1 MHLRTV
7 ASARVLIG
15 RREGLV
21 PKISK
26 NAKAPS
32 RIINDTKGVRP
43 QPVLEANICF
53 ATVKKRMLVCVTKAT
68 DLSDIYVSH
77 TKVAMR
83 GKERKNRPKLND
95 GPQGQNRMAFR
106 AKRHSGYIHGGVGSA
121 EGHFAEDEKN
131 KSSRHLLASIIKS
144 INCKR
149 DQPNENDRCCYRVL
163 FTSND

>member
-43 QPVLEANICF
+43 QPALEANICF

-68 DLSDIYVSH
+68 DLSDVYVSH

-83 GKERKNRPKLND
+83 KKKKKQTQIE
-95 GPQGQNRMAFR
+95 
-106 AKRHSGYIHGGVGSA
+106 
-121 EGHFAEDEKN
+121 
-131 KSSRHLLASIIKS
+131 
-144 INCKR
+144 
-149 DQPNENDRCCYRVL
+149 
-163 FTSND
+163 

>member
-7 ASARVLIG
+7 ASTRVLIG

-68 DLSDIYVSH
+68 DLSDIYVSR
-77 TKVAMR
+77 TKVAKR
-83 GKERKNRPKLND
+83 KKNRPKLND

-121 EGHFAEDEKN
+121 KGHFAEDEKN

-149 DQPNENDRCCYRVL
+149 DQPDENDR
-163 FTSND
+163 

>member
-1 MHLRTV
+1 MNARPFGVVKKTKV
-7 ASARVLIG
+7 EPSAPTDSGVSSDVVIG

-68 DLSDIYVSH
+68 DLSDI
-77 TKVAMR
+77 
-83 GKERKNRPKLND
+83 
-95 GPQGQNRMAFR
+95 F
-106 AKRHSGYIHGGVGSA
+106 
-121 EGHFAEDEKN
+121 
-131 KSSRHLLASIIKS
+131 
-144 INCKR
+144 C
-149 DQPNENDRCCYRVL
+149 
-163 FTSND
+163 